1 MSTKYERIIFIDQ
14 QIRAD
19 KYPSAKTV
27 AQVFEV
33 SERSIWNDY
42 QFLRDRLGSPIEYDE
57 TQEGWY
63 YADPVFVLPAIWVEQ
78 DELLAFFLG
87 HAIARNYLGPPFET
101 QVLAGWEK
109 ITHYL
114 PEKILAYLEKVERY
128 YTIET
133 GFSSNVPPQLLQDFD
148 RAIRERRQVEM
159 VYYTASRNDQRKR
172 VVCPYHIYSATG
184 FWYLI
189 AFDWWR
195 QDMRNF
201 NLERVVDYRLLDQS
215 FELDSTFSAD
225 TYIAQGFMGS
235 MSQAY
240 DFAIRFDAYQ
250 ARYIRERKWHPSQTV
265 EDLPDGGLVLRFHSG
280 GLDAVQRWVM
290 QYGPHA
296 QVLEP
301 PELRRR
307 IQENVAKMSQLYTD

>member
-1 MSTKYERIIFIDQ
+1 MSSKYERIIYIDQ
-14 QIRAD
+14 LIRSD

-27 AQVFEV
+27 AKVFEV

-42 QFLRDRLGSPIEYDE
+42 QFLRDRLGAPIEYDDE
-57 TQEGWY
+57 REGWY
-63 YADPVFVLPAIWVEQ
+63 YADPVFVLPAIWIEN

-87 HAIARNYLGPPFET
+87 HAIARNYLGYSFES

-114 PEKILAYLEKVERY
+114 PEKILTYLEEAEKC

-133 GFSSNVPPQLLQDFD
+133 GFSSNVSPQLLQDFEK
-148 RAIRERRQVEM
+148 AIREQHQIKM
-159 VYYTASRNDQRKR
+159 IYYTASRNDQRER
-172 VVCPYHIYSATG
+172 VVYPYHIYSALD

-189 AFDWWR
+189 AFDEWR
-195 QDMRNF
+195 QEPRNF
-201 NLERVVDYRLLDQS
+201 NLERVAKYQILDQH
-215 FELDSTFSAD
+215 FERDPAFSAD
-225 TYIAQGFMGS
+225 KYISQGFMGS
-235 MSQAY
+235 MGPEF
-240 DFAIRFDAYQ
+240 DFAIRFDAHQ
-250 ARYIRERKWHPSQTV
+250 ARYIREREWHPSQTV
-265 EDLPDGGLVLRFHSG
+265 EDLSDGGLLLSFRTG

-301 PELRRR
+301 PELRKL
-307 IQENVAKMSQLYTD
+307 IQQDLAKMSQLYSD